1 MQQYSLSILETLE
14 TYSSWDDVWKTGSG
28 NSKREKSIEMN
39 VISCVKRYFDGVANR
54 NIDSIDCQSLPLL
67 FFLPSPK
74 TSSPRLAFF
83 LPIIIPRVNDLVSE
97 QSFWRKLAGRKV
109 EDNRKFFN
117 KFSQTHGSCLDR
129 QLSRFLIKIVWKIGN
144 RLYYKRVE
152 RRSIFRDNFY
162 YKKI

>member
-67 FFLPSPK
+67 KPVHHASLFFTYHYSPCK
-74 TSSPRLAFF
+74 R
-83 LPIIIPRVNDLVSE
+83 
-97 QSFWRKLAGRKV
+97 
-109 EDNRKFFN
+109 
-117 KFSQTHGSCLDR
+117 FS
-129 QLSRFLIKIVWKIGN
+129 
-144 RLYYKRVE
+144 
-152 RRSIFRDNFY
+152 
-162 YKKI
+162 

>member
-83 LPIIIPRVNDLVSE
+83 Y
-97 QSFWRKLAGRKV
+97 
-109 EDNRKFFN
+109 
-117 KFSQTHGSCLDR
+117 
-129 QLSRFLIKIVWKIGN
+129 LSLFPV
-144 RLYYKRVE
+144 
-152 RRSIFRDNFY
+152 
-162 YKKI
+162 